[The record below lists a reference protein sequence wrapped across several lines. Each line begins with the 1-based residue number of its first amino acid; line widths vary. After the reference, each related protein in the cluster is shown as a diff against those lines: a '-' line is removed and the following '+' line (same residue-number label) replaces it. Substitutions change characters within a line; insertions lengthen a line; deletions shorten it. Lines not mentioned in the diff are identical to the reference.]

1 MKKILLFII
10 VFLSFYKTPKA
21 SETFYLGDHVPDI
34 YIYMDRINKRVY
46 RQFRMIYR
54 TSTDELVYC
63 IEPGATLSS
72 NNYDSYEEFNS
83 IFNLTEE
90 KFNRIKLIAYYG
102 YNYKNHTDIKWYAIT
117 QYIIWKEIM
126 PSSWEMYFVDE
137 NHNRQD
143 SWYQEEINEIYTL
156 VNNHD
161 ENAGIKDGY
170 VINYKRNIVIDGT
183 DELQNYKS
191 NNGYINGN
199 KLVIDNLNYG
209 KNDILLS
216 YSNYNA
222 PIFYY
227 NAGGQNILK
236 KGDVLKNKISTYVYV
251 SAGKFRV
258 NECNEEDFS
267 NTFIGGTYEV
277 INEDDV
283 TLDEFTCNNQE
294 CISNYLPVGFYRI
307 RVKNLPDNFEKNKYI
322 YDIEIKDNET
332 SNITICSLPKKEVR
346 RNINDESKEEITTDE
361 TINEEPYEYEN
372 IDIIDNGNV
381 EEISIPHTSKYSI
394 FKILLAIII
403 PLLYLFINIRNENN
417 N

>member
-1 MKKILLFII
+1 MKRIILFII
-10 VFLSFYKTPKA
+10 LFLSFYTTVKA

-34 YIYMDRINKRVY
+34 YIYMDRINKKVY

-54 TSTDELVYC
+54 SSTDELVYC

-83 IFNLTEE
+83 VFNLTEE

-126 PSSWEMYFVDE
+126 PSSWQMYFVDT

-143 SWYQEEINEIYTL
+143 SWYQDEINEIYDL
-156 VNNHD
+156 VNHHD
-161 ENAGIKDGY
+161 ETAGIKDGY
-170 VINYKRNIVIDGT
+170 IINYKRNIVIDGN
-183 DELQNYKS
+183 DGLQNYKPS
-191 NNGYINGN
+191 TGYINEN

-216 YSNYNA
+216 FKNYNA
-222 PIFYY
+222 PVFYY
-227 NAGGQNILK
+227 NAGGQNIMK
-236 KGDVLKNKISTYVYV
+236 KGDIFKNRISSYVYV
-251 SAGKFRV
+251 TAGKLKV
-258 NECNEEDFS
+258 NECNEDDFS
-267 NTFIGGTYEV
+267 NAFIGGTYEV

-283 TLDEFTCNNQE
+283 TLDEFTCTNQE

-307 RVKNLPDNFEKNKYI
+307 RVKNLPNNYEKNKYI
-322 YDIEIKDNET
+322 YDIEIKDNDT
-332 SNITICSLPKKEVR
+332 SEITICSLTKKDIK
-346 RNINDESKEEITTDE
+346 RNTSDENEEDIVNE
-361 TINEEPYEYEN
+361 ENINEEPYEYEN
-372 IDIIDNGNV
+372 IDVIDNDDT
-381 EEISIPHTSKYSI
+381 EEINIPYTSKYSLL
-394 FKILLAIII
+394 KISFSIII
-403 PLLYLFINIRNENN
+403 PLLYLFLNKKNENN